1 MYAAVDMSKK
11 KKKKNRSASEEK
23 LEQTEYLNVSD
34 LPEYS
39 VVNKPKKPKPVAPY
53 IPPASK
59 TTAIELV
66 EKSDQSELPTK
77 STSKDNSVSADH
89 EPAKSK
95 SKHLLV
101 LVIVLA
107 VFFALAFL
115 VCLIVSVVALST
127 TSRLRSDIEL
137 FRDEIESLQ
146 NQLHND
152 TVNNQTQIFDEERIE
167 QLLISILSVG
177 RSEQTPATS
186 CAEIHPFSPSGYYW
200 VRASNGSVV
209 RVYCDMTL
217 SCGNI
222 TGGWMRVAE
231 LNTINSC
238 QQCPDGLMERDDGR
252 CAGRTAN
259 GCSSVFFST
268 QKINYT
274 NVCGRITAYQVG
286 TTNAFGG
293 KSDPTI
299 DSNYV
304 DGVSLTHGSSTR
316 QHIWTFAVGLDR
328 TGTFDSPGS
337 YCPCQN
343 TTLASIAPSF
353 VGENYFCD
361 AGNEEFMGTG
371 TGSDNNLQSDPLW
384 DGTDCL
390 CCDNPPWFYQQL
402 PQPTTDNIE
411 MRVCRNENNE
421 NIAIEVVN
429 IYVQ

>member
-11 KKKKNRSASEEK
+11 KKIKNRSASKEK
-23 LEQTEYLNVSD
+23 LEQPEDLNVSD

-53 IPPASK
+53 VPPASK

-66 EKSDQSELPTK
+66 EKTDQSELPTK
-77 STSKDNSVSADH
+77 SKSTSSKDDLVSADY

-101 LVIVLA
+101 MMIVLA
-107 VFFALAFL
+107 ALVFLI
-115 VCLIVSVVALST
+115 CLIIAVVALST
-127 TSRLRSDIEL
+127 TTQLKSD
-137 FRDEIESLQ
+137 IESLQ
-146 NQLHND
+146 NDIKSLQNQLNNND
-152 TVNNQTQIFDEERIE
+152 TAKNETQSLNEDEVE
-167 QLLISILSVG
+167 QLISQLSIG
-177 RSEQTPATS
+177 RFEQTPATS
-186 CAEIHPFSPSGYYW
+186 CAELRSSSPSGYYW
-200 VRASNGSVV
+200 VRASNGSAV

-217 SCGNI
+217 SCGGV

-231 LNTINSC
+231 LNTINSRE
-238 QQCPDGLMERDDGR
+238 QCPDGFMVRADGR
-252 CAGRTAN
+252 CGALN
-259 GCSSVFFST
+259 VDGCSSVFFST

-293 KSDPTI
+293 KSNPTI

-304 DGVSLTHGSSTR
+304 DGVSLTHGSSTK

-328 TGTFDSPGS
+328 TGTFNSPGS

-343 TTLASIAPSF
+343 TTLASISPTF
-353 VGENYFCD
+353 IGNDYFCD
-361 AGNEEFMGTG
+361 AGNEEFMFGETG
-371 TGSDNNLQSDPLW
+371 LQTDPLW
-384 DGTDCL
+384 DGADCL
-390 CCDNPPWFYQQL
+390 CCDNPPWFYKQL
-402 PQPTTDNIE
+402 PQPTTDDIE
-411 MRVCRNENNE
+411 MRVCRDDANE